1 MKFLQLIVP
10 FAMLGAGV
18 ASAHH
23 DVGREAPAPGQSL
36 PSSPK
41 TGKGTGVIQ
50 RIDPEKGVVTI
61 KHGPLQ
67 GIVAPAM
74 TMSFLVKDK
83 ATLANLEAQQ
93 KVNFEI
99 AHENGIYVITKI
111 TQ

>member
-1 MKFLQLIVP
+1 MKYARLIVP
-10 FAMLGAGV
+10 FAVLGAGI
-18 ASAHH
+18 ALAHH
-23 DVGREAPAPGQSL
+23 DAGRETPAPGQSL
-36 PSSPK
+36 PSSPR

-61 KHGPLQ
+61 KHGALQ

-83 ATLANLEAQQ
+83 AILANLEAQQ
-93 KVNFEI
+93 RVNFEI
-99 AHENGIYVITKI
+99 AHENGIYVITRI